1 MGTFMNTTE
10 VFNKKFQPKAVDVF
24 TVAEEEREFR
34 PQILTARGGAI
45 VEIIGGTP
53 VNLLNSTLLAVL
65 PTWGPIYEFSFEF
78 RLNCELVPL
87 CEITDIN
94 KGLSYS
100 DTMAG
105 RIYWTGNYYT
115 GFQTDWSQPWN
126 YRKKANRINVFH
138 LLNGILSFSTQDPPS
153 AF

>member
-1 MGTFMNTTE
+1 MLH
-10 VFNKKFQPKAVDVF
+10 Q
-24 TVAEEEREFR
+24 
-34 PQILTARGGAI
+34 GGWSNQS
-45 VEIIGGTP
+45 VHFFLKEG
-53 VNLLNSTLLAVL
+53 
-65 PTWGPIYEFSFEF
+65 FS
-78 RLNCELVPL
+78 
-87 CEITDIN
+87 

-115 GFQTDWSQPWN
+115 GFQTSWGQPWN

-153 AF
+153 AFQECWKESNCIPRIETNNPLSYGFRMREGKAKISQCQKSMNKRL